1 MGSGLG
7 TDRAL
12 ALTDCM
18 AFMIMRIASSIAL
31 MMLCANAQAWAA
43 DGPTWVSVDLSP
55 GLSALGL
62 PLYPIHARA
71 LVVRLPE
78 ELRGRTIYMF
88 GAEGKAVCA
97 LTEQGIMKVGLK
109 PLRTEIVAGTSGV
122 MGSIWS
128 LTTLKQSGYIFV
140 SGRAAKA
147 ECGTFK
153 VDLNAGTMR
162 SILSGPLPR
171 CGGGGGAVSPDGMRM
186 VRYSEGNLELTE
198 LESGAVRRIGGFG
211 GGTKWDAVRP
221 EAMDFAEFDWMH
233 RASWSPDGTWISVV
247 DKRYRIVLIDAGNFD
262 RRRVL
267 GAAVRFSSAAWSPDS
282 KYLVVAEDN
291 DLLRSGSIKAVNIET
306 GKWMKIKKNPY
317 SAAPHRYIGVLDASI
332 GKNASPLE

>member
-1 MGSGLG
+1 
-7 TDRAL
+7 
-12 ALTDCM
+12 
-18 AFMIMRIASSIAL
+18 
-31 MMLCANAQAWAA
+31 
-43 DGPTWVSVDLSP
+43 
-55 GLSALGL
+55 
-62 PLYPIHARA
+62 
-71 LVVRLPE
+71 
-78 ELRGRTIYMF
+78 MF

-233 RASWSPDGTWISVV
+233 RASWSPDGRWISVV

>member
-1 MGSGLG
+1 
-7 TDRAL
+7 
-12 ALTDCM
+12 
-18 AFMIMRIASSIAL
+18 
-31 MMLCANAQAWAA
+31 
-43 DGPTWVSVDLSP
+43 
-55 GLSALGL
+55 
-62 PLYPIHARA
+62 
-71 LVVRLPE
+71 
-78 ELRGRTIYMF
+78 
-88 GAEGKAVCA
+88 
-97 LTEQGIMKVGLK
+97 
-109 PLRTEIVAGTSGV
+109 
-122 MGSIWS
+122 
-128 LTTLKQSGYIFV
+128 
-140 SGRAAKA
+140 
-147 ECGTFK
+147 
-153 VDLNAGTMR
+153 
-162 SILSGPLPR
+162 
-171 CGGGGGAVSPDGMRM
+171 MRM

-233 RASWSPDGTWISVV
+233 RASWSPDGRWISVV